1 VLLAVDEFSAVSRRL
16 AVRTLY
22 ERARSLGLAVQVS
35 AQSWQ
40 GLADNEDDRG
50 RIAASADGGIW
61 LLRTPYPDPV
71 VALAGN
77 LKVIDTSRKWTG
89 APQWGDDGSSR
100 VLTAPVLDADIVRSL
115 DAGQVAYAYRG
126 GATFI
131 QVKRLVAA
139 PAALAPPPPI
149 GGPGQPEVTAV
160 AGQPDAAEPGQ
171 PVPPDAGALLDE
183 AFGKESR

>member
-1 VLLAVDEFSAVSRRL
+1 M
-16 AVRTLY
+16 
-22 ERARSLGLAVQVS
+22 
-35 AQSWQ
+35 
-40 GLADNEDDRG
+40 
-50 RIAASADGGIW
+50 
-61 LLRTPYPDPV
+61 

-77 LKVIDTSRKWTG
+77 LKVIDTSRRWTG

-100 VLTAPVLDADIVRSL
+100 VQTAPVLDADIVRSL
-115 DAGQVAYAYRG
+115 DAGQVAYVYRG

-149 GGPGQPEVTAV
+149 GRPGQHEVTA
-160 AGQPDAAEPGQ
+160 AADQPDAASSGQ
-171 PVPPDAGALLDE
+171 PPVPPDAGALLDE